1 MAIGFDLTVYE
12 SGSGGD
18 VILNTNDLDMTNS
31 FYNQIYLAWFGGNIE
46 DSHSDSEDKLDG
58 EENYDYWQN
67 SLFFSE
73 DKNGKLVSETELALL
88 TLPLTSQGLYNLETI
103 AKEDLSFLSDFGN
116 VEVNVEIDDYNRIS
130 LTAKIEESG
139 ETNSIDFK
147 FVWDYSKQVVIT
159 EKIL

>member
-31 FYNQIYLAWFGGNIE
+31 FYNQVYLAWFGGNVE
-46 DSHSDSEDKLDG
+46 DSHSDAEDKLDS
-58 EENYDYWQN
+58 EENHNYWQN

-73 DKNGKLVSETELALL
+73 DKSGKLVSETELALL
-88 TLPLTSQGLYNLETI
+88 TLPLTSQGISNLENT
-103 AKEDLSFLSDFGN
+103 AKEDLEFLSDFGN
-116 VEVNVEIDDYNRIS
+116 IEVNVEIDDYNRIS
-130 LTAKIEESG
+130 LTAKIEES
-139 ETNSIDFK
+139 EDNKSIDFK